1 MLEEKFAGQ
10 GKTGASFLSPLERK
24 WASYIIPKI
33 PAWLGTHHLTL
44 LTIVWSALILLFSH
58 FATQNIKWL
67 WMVSLMVFFQYITD
81 HLDGKVGKYRDTGLV
96 RWGFYM
102 DHLLD
107 YIFMCSALLGYAM
120 LCTDKGRYNML
131 FLLAVFGGYMV
142 NSFLTVAAMGRFK
155 IDLVKFGPTEF
166 RVAIIVIN
174 TLLIFFGTKKMNR
187 PLIYVAGGGL
197 IGLIILV
204 YRTQKIIWQID
215 METKTTANH
224 NTEPLICENDNPLR
238 RV

>member
-1 MLEEKFAGQ
+1 MIENNFAGQ
-10 GKTGASFLSPLERK
+10 DKTSTSFLSPLERK
-24 WASYIIPKI
+24 WAAYIIPKL
-33 PAWLGTHHLTL
+33 PTWLETHHLTL
-44 LTIVWSALILLFSH
+44 LTVLWCAGILLFSH

-67 WMVSLMVFFQYITD
+67 WMVSLMVVFQYVTD
-81 HLDGKVGKYRDTGLV
+81 HLDGKVGKYRNTGLV

-107 YIFMCSALLGYAM
+107 YVFMCSVLLGYAM

-142 NSFLTVAAMGRFK
+142 HSFLTVAAMGRFK

-166 RVAIIVIN
+166 RLAVIIFN
-174 TLLIFFGTKKMNR
+174 TLFIFFGTKKMNR

-197 IGLIILV
+197 IGLCILV
-204 YRTQKIIWQID
+204 YRTQKKIWQLD
-215 METKTTANH
+215 MAEK
-224 NTEPLICENDNPLR
+224 
-238 RV
+238 

>member
-1 MLEEKFAGQ
+1 MIEEKFAGQ
-10 GKTGASFLSPLERK
+10 GKSGASFLSPLERK

-33 PAWLGTHHLTL
+33 PLWLETHHLTM
-44 LTIVWSALILLFSH
+44 LTLVWCAGILLFSH
-58 FATQNIKWL
+58 LATKNINWL
-67 WMVSLMVFFQYITD
+67 WMVSLMVFLQYITD
-81 HLDGKVGKYRDTGLV
+81 HLDGKVGKYRNTGLV

-107 YIFMCSALLGYAM
+107 YVFMCSVLLGYAM

-142 NSFLTVAAMGRFK
+142 NTFLTVAAMGRFK

-166 RVAIIVIN
+166 RLAIIIFN
-174 TLLIFFGTKKMNR
+174 TLFIFFGTNKMNR

-197 IGLIILV
+197 IGLVILV
-204 YRTQKIIWQID
+204 YRTQKKIWELD
-215 METKTTANH
+215 MTEKGHGDAETRGRG
-224 NTEPLICENDNPLR
+224 D
-238 RV
+238 V